1 MKSGVPKFSS
11 GNKKESIKVIF
22 LAQTFLIMAVTFYL
36 CLTKWGMIDGRY
48 YTIGIDVMLVILF
61 ILSGL
66 VGVGSI
72 YLFNEMVYLIEI
84 DKEHEIQKIQIMQ
97 MQESNELLRIQKHDF
112 SNNLQVLWGLLSLGD
127 VEKAKEYLNK
137 YSDRL
142 NIDEKELIKLNRI
155 SCTYLYTLLLNK
167 AYKCKNKGIE
177 IDYYI
182 QPSVSLEGFNPI
194 DIVNILGNLLDNAIY
209 EVEKLEIGCG
219 SIIVDIC
226 CDEKEY
232 IFCVNNKG
240 TIIPEEIHKLP
251 TPYV

>member
-112 SNNLQVLWGLLSLGD
+112 SNNLQVLW
-127 VEKAKEYLNK
+127 
-137 YSDRL
+137 
-142 NIDEKELIKLNRI
+142 
-155 SCTYLYTLLLNK
+155 
-167 AYKCKNKGIE
+167 
-177 IDYYI
+177 
-182 QPSVSLEGFNPI
+182 
-194 DIVNILGNLLDNAIY
+194 
-209 EVEKLEIGCG
+209 
-219 SIIVDIC
+219 
-226 CDEKEY
+226 
-232 IFCVNNKG
+232 
-240 TIIPEEIHKLP
+240 
-251 TPYV
+251 